1 MANNVSKEQI
11 ASARSADL
19 YDFLVQYYDFNF
31 KHEGDSIRPVDN
43 HSISIKKG
51 YTGYKDFAT
60 NETGNPIDFLMKHMG
75 FDFINTVQAL
85 SDVPAS
91 AISQSADIS
100 QKDGIENVPPQF
112 PAPVD
117 GRYKNLFAYLKN
129 RGISTETIQ
138 MLVEQKNMYQ
148 EKSKNNIVFI
158 NMEKDFVEI
167 RGTYTLGKSFHGIVP
182 HSRHDG
188 FWWFRTSRN
197 AAKCYICEAA
207 IDAISLYE
215 LHKMHGNMEETY
227 YISIAG
233 VAKQPAIDR
242 LKNSKLDIVLA
253 VDNDA
258 AGQKCRDRNSELEYI
273 LPINKD
279 RNEDLQ
285 ALNRNQNAAG

>member
-1 MANNVSKEQI
+1 MASNVSKKQI
-11 ASARSADL
+11 ASARHADL
-19 YDFLVQYYDFNF
+19 YAFLMKYHSSNF
-31 KHEGDSIRPVDN
+31 KTEGDSIRPKDN

-51 YTGYKDFAT
+51 YHGYKDFST
-60 NETGNPIDFLMKHMG
+60 EETGNSIEFLTNHMG
-75 FDFINTVQAL
+75 YTFVEAVQAL
-85 SDVPAS
+85 SNVSAPA
-91 AISQSADIS
+91 QPADIS

-112 PAPVD
+112 PDPVD
-117 GRYKNLFAYLKN
+117 GMYKNLFAFLKN
-129 RGISTETIQ
+129 RSISAETIQ
-138 MLVEQKNMYQ
+138 NLVKQKLLYQ

-158 NMEKDFVEI
+158 NMERDFAEL
-167 RGTYTLGKSFHGIVP
+167 RGTYTFGNPFHGIVP

-197 AAKCYICEAA
+197 AAKGYICEAA

-215 LHKMHGNMEETY
+215 LHKMHGNMEEAY

-279 RNEDLQ
+279 WNEDLQ